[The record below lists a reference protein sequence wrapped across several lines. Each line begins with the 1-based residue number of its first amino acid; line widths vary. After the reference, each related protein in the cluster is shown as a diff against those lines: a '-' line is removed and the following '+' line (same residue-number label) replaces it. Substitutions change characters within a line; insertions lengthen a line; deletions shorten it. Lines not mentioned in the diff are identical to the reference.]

1 MHGARPGGTLKSTVQ
16 AGLPDKLNST
26 ILVRCFAIV
35 PSMRATNLAGSQ
47 KSLSIYRSQGT
58 VRFPIKRSNQFGE
71 SRSASVIGREQ
82 PLGPKVISKTTS
94 HFNYLA
100 TIRYINANT

>member
-26 ILVRCFAIV
+26 ILVRCVAIV
-35 PSMRATNLAGSQ
+35 PRMRETNLAGSQ

-58 VRFPIKRSNQFGE
+58 LRFPIKSSNQFGE
-71 SRSASVIGREQ
+71 PRSASVIGHKETFDERRKRPPTVNFEGLLN
-82 PLGPKVISKTTS
+82 PL
-94 HFNYLA
+94 
-100 TIRYINANT
+100 